1 MQGNTGDDELY
12 GDAGNDRLIGGDGN
26 DEILGG
32 SGNDRLVGG
41 HGNDALV
48 GGEDDDRLIS
58 RFGSDILDGG
68 EGDDF
73 LFSRSDAGEPV
84 IAQDPKLPTYYPDQP
99 FLDANDVMTGG
110 AGDDTFM
117 FAAGS
122 GDDNIDGGA
131 GGGWTDSIDLGN
143 PGVYGDDWT
152 IELDSGSTIENQ
164 SANSLDLSED
174 ASGTINLSDGSEIIF
189 DNMERVDW

>member
-1 MQGNTGDDELY
+1 MSDIENLTGSGLADTLTGDSAANLLS
-12 GDAGNDRLIGGDGN
+12 GGGGNDT
-26 DEILGG
+26 
-32 SGNDRLVGG
+32 
-41 HGNDALV
+41 
-48 GGEDDDRLIS
+48 
-58 RFGSDILDGG
+58 LDGG
-68 EGDDF
+68 
-73 LFSRSDAGEPV
+73 AG
-84 IAQDPKLPTYYPDQP
+84 
-99 FLDANDVMTGG
+99 NDVMTGG